1 MRGESMK
8 FAKRVESESRSVSDF
23 SKEKKEEG
31 KINKTIHSR
40 EERKIDL
47 SRESNK
53 ISYLLSLSFQISTR
67 SHEQSFSSRFWS
79 VLIAEQSL
87 RSKVNLQPRSFFS
100 SLNDLPIKTWKYK
113 REYYTGEFKSQFN
126 RKDASIYE
134 FPVWK
139 ISFSFFSIE
148 CSHNGIPYILPVFSI
163 ERNVPIDGN
172 ARATTLFPRTDSS
185 DGERIRREWN
195 L

>member
-1 MRGESMK
+1 M
-8 FAKRVESESRSVSDF
+8 
-23 SKEKKEEG
+23 
-31 KINKTIHSR
+31 
-40 EERKIDL
+40 
-47 SRESNK
+47 SRESNS

-148 CSHNGIPYILPVFSI
+148 CSHNGIPYILPIYFLSSGTCRSMEMRELLHFSLELIHPMENEFAANETFKLPSSFI
-163 ERNVPIDGN
+163 EKLCAKKKEKYMI
-172 ARATTLFPRTDSS
+172 
-185 DGERIRREWN
+185 
-195 L
+195 